1 MDDARPD
8 GRLRV
13 LVLGGTGVFGSRLC
27 RLLAGDPGIA
37 LTVAARRRSDVDA
50 LAAELGIAGLA
61 FDWRR
66 DLDRVLAQG
75 DHEALVHVAGPFQ
88 GQDHAVAELC
98 IRHRVHYVDLADD
111 AAFVCGIERLDSAAK
126 AAGVLVCAGASTA
139 PAITGAVVEE
149 AMKDGTVDRV
159 AFGILPGNDAPRG
172 RAVVEAILS
181 RAGRP
186 IVDQPGRCVW
196 GSLRRMKVPGLG
208 SRWVSPCDLPE
219 PALFARQF
227 GIRETHAGAG
237 LELSILH
244 LGLWLLAWLVRLRA
258 MRTLLPLTSI
268 LIAIADRLRRFGTD
282 RGGLRI
288 DLLGSFGARRWCV
301 LAEAGD
307 GPFIPAIPA
316 AALIRKLARGAIP
329 VRGAM
334 PCLGLLSLAEIE
346 AEGQRAGLAIAAG
359 WGDDLRPS
367 LYRRAL
373 GRAYEHQSPAGQ
385 RLHDAGPSG
394 WAGRCKVDG
403 AANGLGRLLAWLFQF
418 PPASTDAPIAVDFT
432 IAEGGE
438 VWTRHVG
445 RRAMRSRQYIGARK
459 PRGWLVEQFGPVA
472 FDLAV
477 PVAGGRL
484 ALEMQGMRC
493 FGLPLPRWLWPRIA
507 ASEVEQDGR
516 FCFDVEI
523 GLPLIGR
530 LVRYRG
536 WLTPADRVP
545 AARRQSAR
553 PSDGGSRPCQ
563 PCARPRHW
571 PARRR

>member
-1 MDDARPD
+1 MPAD
-8 GRLRV
+8 GRFRV

-27 RLLAGDPGIA
+27 RLLAGDPNIA
-37 LTVAARRRSDVDA
+37 LTLAARNRSEVDV
-50 LAAELGIAGLA
+50 LAAELGAAGLVL
-61 FDWRR
+61 DWRR
-66 DLDRVLAQG
+66 DLDRVLSG
-75 DHEALVHVAGPFQ
+75 GNHDALVHVAGPFQ

-111 AAFVCGIERLDSAAK
+111 AAFVCGIEGLDAAAK
-126 AAGVLVCAGASTA
+126 AAEVLVCAGASTA

-149 AMKDGTVDRV
+149 ALKDGTVDRV

-181 RAGRP
+181 RAGLP
-186 IVDQPGRCVW
+186 IADQPGRRVW
-196 GSLRRMKVPGLG
+196 GGLRRMKSPGLG
-208 SRWVSPCDLPE
+208 RRWVSPCDLPE
-219 PALFARQF
+219 PALFARRF
-227 GIRETHAGAG
+227 GIRDTRGGAG
-237 LELSILH
+237 LELSVLH

-258 MRTLLPLTSI
+258 MRTLLPLASL

-288 DLLGSFGARRWCV
+288 DLQGSFGSRRWCL
-301 LAEAGD
+301 LAEGGD

-316 AALIRKLARGAIP
+316 AALIRKLARGEMA
-329 VRGAM
+329 VRGAV

-346 AEGQRAGLAIAAG
+346 AEWQEAGLAIAAG
-359 WGDDLRPS
+359 WDGELRPS

-373 GRAYEHQSPAGQ
+373 GRTYDRQSAAGQ
-385 RLHDAGPSG
+385 QLHDAGPSR
-394 WAGRCKVDG
+394 WTGRCTVDG
-403 AANGLGRLLAWLFQF
+403 AATGSGRLLAWLFQF

-432 IAEGGE
+432 VADGGE

-459 PRGWLVEQFGPVA
+459 PRGWVVEQFGPIA

-477 PVAGGRL
+477 PVADGRL
-484 ALEMQGMRC
+484 ELVMRGMRC
-493 FGLPLPRWLWPRIA
+493 FGLPLPRLAWPLIK
-507 ASEVEQDGR
+507 ASEHEEDGR

-536 WLTPADRVP
+536 WLTDR
-545 AARRQSAR
+545 
-553 PSDGGSRPCQ
+553 
-563 PCARPRHW
+563 
-571 PARRR
+571 

>member
-1 MDDARPD
+1 MAAD

-27 RLLAGDPGIA
+27 RLLAGDPRIA
-37 LTVAARRRSDVDA
+37 LTVAARSRPEVDA
-50 LAAELGIAGLA
+50 LATGLGIAGLA

-75 DHEALVHVAGPFQ
+75 DHDALVHVAGPFQ

-111 AAFVCGIERLDSAAK
+111 AAFVCGIERLDAAAK
-126 AAGVLVCAGASTA
+126 AAGVLVCAGVSTA
-139 PAITGAVVEE
+139 PALTGAVVEE
-149 AMKDGTVDRV
+149 ALKGGTVDRV
-159 AFGILPGNDAPRG
+159 AFAILPGNDAPRG

-186 IVDQPGRCVW
+186 IPDQPGRRVW
-196 GSLRRMKVPGLG
+196 GSLRRIEVPGLG
-208 SRWVSPCDLPE
+208 SRWASPCDLPE
-219 PALFARQF
+219 PALFARRF
-227 GIRETHAGAG
+227 GIRDTRAGAG

-244 LGLWLLAWLVRLRA
+244 LGLWLLAWLVRAGA

-268 LIAIADRLRRFGTD
+268 LIAIADCLRRYGTD

-288 DLLGSFGARRWCV
+288 DLQGSFGARRWCV

-307 GPFIPAIPA
+307 GPFIPALPA
-316 AALIRKLARGAIP
+316 AALIRKLARDEIA

-346 AEGQRAGLAIAAG
+346 AEWRGGGLAIAAG
-359 WGDDLRPS
+359 WQGNLRPS

-373 GRAYEHQSPAGQ
+373 GRSYGVQSPAGQ
-385 RLHDAGPSG
+385 RLHDAGASR

-403 AANGLGRLLAWLFQF
+403 ASSRLGLLLAWLFQF
-418 PPASTDAPIAVDFT
+418 PSASPDTNIEVDF
-432 IAEGGE
+432 AVAAGAE

-445 RRAMRSRQYIGARK
+445 RRAMRSWQYIGVRR
-459 PRGWLVEQFGPVA
+459 PRGWVVEQFGPIA

-477 PVAGGRL
+477 SVADGRL
-484 ALEMQGMRC
+484 ELAMRGMRC
-493 FGLPLPRWLWPRIA
+493 FGLPLPRFAWPLVK
-507 ASEVEQDGR
+507 ASEHEEDGR

-530 LVRYRG
+530 LVHYRG
-536 WLTPADRVP
+536 WLTGR
-545 AARRQSAR
+545 
-553 PSDGGSRPCQ
+553 
-563 PCARPRHW
+563 
-571 PARRR
+571 